1 MKQLA
6 TQKSQWMYIKKSAN
20 KYLFLLDK
28 RTEEES
34 FWIVICS
41 TLAQCHRKKKKK
53 KTGPLSQLNMQG
65 LNRDPRSL
73 AFHYSSEMDYY
84 SIKIVSE
91 MTSREPG
98 LSSPLA
104 YNEMPPCFESVD
116 HIGRLVSY
124 LQWQ

>member
-1 MKQLA
+1 M
-6 TQKSQWMYIKKSAN
+6 SQ
-20 KYLFLLDK
+20 
-28 RTEEES
+28 E
-34 FWIVICS
+34 
-41 TLAQCHRKKKKK
+41 KKKKK